1 MNHERDMRCVL
12 NSLGECLAK
21 VPMACLCRQMP
32 ETVFAEAHNRLL
44 LCTLEQQKRWTAQ
57 DGLYNE
63 TMKDG

>member
-1 MNHERDMRCVL
+1 MGHEKDMSCVL

-21 VPMACLCRQMP
+21 VPEACQCRQMP
-32 ETVFAEAHNRLL
+32 ELVFADARKRLL
-44 LCTLEQQKRWTAQ
+44 GTVEQQKRWTAH